1 MFPSVGW
8 HPSRKRILTSEP
20 ARFNASARLVYAV
33 PMPALRDG
41 PSISQVAIQI
51 LGKREPRAPST
62 FGNDGNSEASDYL
75 LLRDLAPINVGRCLK
90 PRAKLERQN
99 TNFAV
104 EFQAI

>member
-41 PSISQVAIQI
+41 PSISHVAIQI
-51 LGKREPRAPST
+51 LGRREPRAAST
-62 FGNDGNSEASDYL
+62 LGNDGNSEAIGYL
-75 LLRDLAPINVGRCLK
+75 LLRDLAPINVCRFISN
-90 PRAKLERQN
+90 RESKLERQD
-99 TNFAV
+99 T
-104 EFQAI
+104 